1 MPKLLVC
8 RHVAFEILGTLDPL
22 LRKAG
27 FRIRYV
33 NFGRHPEI
41 KPVLDGY
48 HGLVILGGPM
58 NVDDVDRYPHLTTE
72 TRLVQEA
79 IERDMPV
86 LGICLGAQLV
96 ARALGA
102 RVRPNE
108 GVEIG
113 WYDVSPTNEGEIDP
127 MLSHFQGTERLFQW
141 HRDTFEIPD
150 GAVRLATSTT
160 CVNQAFRYQ
169 SNVYAF
175 QFHLEVDEALIRRWL
190 KVPIHV
196 RELESLRDAIDPE
209 QIRRQTPNYIDRLK
223 QLSDQVFGSFIESF
237 GAQQRR
243 RVLPSR

>member
-8 RHVAFEILGTLDPL
+8 QHVAFEILGTLDPL

-41 KPVLDGY
+41 QPELDGY

-58 NVDDVDRYPHLTTE
+58 NVDDVDRYPHLATE

-79 IERDMPV
+79 IERDVPV
-86 LGICLGAQLV
+86 LGICLGAQLI

-102 RVRPNE
+102 SVRQNE

-113 WYDVSPTNEGEIDP
+113 WYDVSLTEEGESDP
-127 MLSHFQGTERLFQW
+127 MLSHFQCTERVFQW

-150 GAVRLATSTT
+150 GAAHLATSPT
-160 CVNQAFRYQ
+160 CANQAFRYQ

-190 KVPIHV
+190 RVPIHV
-196 RELESLRDAIDPE
+196 RELKCLKETIDPE
-209 QIRRQTPNYIDRLK
+209 HIRRQTPQNIDRLMR
-223 QLSDQVFGSFIESF
+223 LSDQVFGSFIKSF
-237 GAQQRR
+237 GVQPKR

>member
-8 RHVAFEILGTLDPL
+8 QHVAFEILGTLDPL

-33 NFGRHPEI
+33 NFGRHPKF
-41 KPVLDGY
+41 KPELDGY

-58 NVDDVDRYPHLTTE
+58 NVDEVNRYPHLTTE
-72 TRLVQEA
+72 IRLVREA
-79 IERDMPV
+79 IDRDVPV
-86 LGICLGAQLV
+86 LGICLGAQLI

-102 RVRPNE
+102 RVRRNE

-113 WYDVSPTNEGEIDP
+113 WYDVSLTEQGKADS
-127 MLSHFQGTERLFQW
+127 MLSHFHCTERVFQW
-141 HRDTFEIPD
+141 HRDTFEIPN
-150 GAVRLATSTT
+150 GAAHLATSPT
-160 CVNQAFRYQ
+160 CLNQAFRYR

-190 KVPIHV
+190 RVPIHV
-196 RELESLRDAIDPE
+196 RELESLRETIDPE
-209 QIRRQTPNYIDRLK
+209 HIRRQTPDNIDRLM

-237 GAQQRR
+237 DVQPKR